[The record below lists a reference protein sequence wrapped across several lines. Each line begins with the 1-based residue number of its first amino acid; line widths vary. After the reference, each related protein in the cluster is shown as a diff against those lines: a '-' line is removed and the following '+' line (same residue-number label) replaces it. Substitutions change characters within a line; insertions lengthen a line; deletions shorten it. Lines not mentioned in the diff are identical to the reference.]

1 MVASRDEAGA
11 ASYLMDILIAQLLTG
26 LAYASTLF
34 LVSAGLTIIFGVTRV
49 VNFAHGSLYMLGA
62 YAAYT
67 ITARLPGTP
76 LGFFGGLLLAAAA
89 VAIVGVLIEV
99 LILRRIY
106 ESPEIFQL
114 LATFGVVLI
123 VQDLALWLWGP
134 EDLFAPRAPGLGGAI
149 EIAGAFVPQYT
160 LLLLAAGP
168 LVFAALWW
176 LFRRTRW
183 GIEVRAATSDGLMAS
198 ALGVNR
204 GLLFT
209 TVFALGAFLAGL
221 AGALQIPRESVT
233 LQMDLAVIVEAFV
246 VVVVGGLGSIP
257 GAFLASLLIGLL
269 HAFGVLWLPKSAL
282 VLAFVAMALVLIVR
296 PFGLLGRAEVTEH
309 SRPPPHAPYRP
320 AGAALKAAW
329 ALALLVAA
337 SAPLW
342 ASEYTLVI
350 LTEMATLAVV
360 AASLHFF
367 MSHGGI
373 TSFGHAAFFGLGAYG
388 AALAVKYAALPFAAS
403 LLLGPLVAGV
413 AALAAGW
420 FVLRAQGVYAAM
432 LTLAFAQILWSV
444 ATQWVEVTGGDNGI
458 LGVWPPAPIS
468 GKAAYYGLTLLLA
481 LASLWLA
488 RRAAMAPFGFS
499 LRAVRD
505 APARAAASGIDSGR
519 VLWAAFAA
527 GGVFAGLA
535 GVLNAYQKGSVFPN
549 ALAIAQSLDA
559 LVMVLAGGLQT
570 LSGPIVGSVVYHGLV
585 VELTRGTEHWRLL
598 LGGAIVVLAIAFPQG
613 IAGFLRRHFEPRSDD
628 RPAQGAR

>member
-1 MVASRDEAGA
+1 
-11 ASYLMDILIAQLLTG
+11 MDILIAQFLTG

-34 LVSAGLTIIFGVTRV
+34 LVAAGLTIIFGVTRV

-62 YAAYT
+62 YLAYT
-67 ITARLPGTP
+67 VTAALPATP
-76 LGFFGGLLLAAAA
+76 LGFFGGLLLAALA
-89 VAIVGVLIEV
+89 VAAAGVLVEV
-99 LILRRIY
+99 LVLRRIY
-106 ESPEIFQL
+106 AAPEIFQL

-134 EDLFAPRAPGLGGAI
+134 EDLFAPRAPGLGGAV
-149 EIAGAFVPQYT
+149 EMAGAFVPQYT

-168 LVFAALWW
+168 LVFGLLWW
-176 LFRRTRW
+176 LFHRTRW
-183 GIEVRAATSDGLMAS
+183 GIEVRAATSDGPMAE

-204 GLLFT
+204 RVLFT
-209 TVFALGAFLAGL
+209 GVFALGAFLAGL

-246 VVVVGGLGSIP
+246 VVVVGGLGSIA

-296 PFGLLGRAEVTEH
+296 PFGLLGRAEVTAH
-309 SRPPPHAPYRP
+309 SRPPAHLPYRP
-320 AGAALKAAW
+320 AGALLKAIA
-329 ALALLVAA
+329 ALALLAAA

-342 ASEYTLVI
+342 ASEYLLVI
-350 LTEMATLAVV
+350 LTEMAILAVV

-388 AALAVKYAALPFAAS
+388 AALAVKFAGTPFAVN
-403 LLLGPLVAGV
+403 LLLGPLVAGI
-413 AALAAGW
+413 AALATGW

-444 ATQWVEVTGGDNGI
+444 ATQWVSVTGGDNGI
-458 LGVWPPAPIS
+458 LGLWPPAAVS
-468 GKAAYYGLTLLLA
+468 GKGAYYLLTLLLA
-481 LASLWLA
+481 VASLWLA
-488 RRAAMAPFGFS
+488 RRAAMAPFGFA
-499 LRAVRD
+499 LRACRD
-505 APARAAASGIDSGR
+505 APARAEASGIDTSR

-527 GGVFAGLA
+527 GGLFAGLA

-549 ALAIAQSLDA
+549 SLAIAQSLDA

-570 LSGPIVGSVVYHGLV
+570 LSGPVVGAIAYHGLA
-585 VELTRGTEHWRLL
+585 VELTRGTEHWRLV
-598 LGGAIVVLAIAFPQG
+598 LGTAIVVLAIAFPQG
-613 IAGFLRRHFEPRSDD
+613 IAGFLRDRFELRGSTASD
-628 RPAQGAR
+628 AR